1 MALFNKQTGANLTEI
16 QYKGGGPAI
25 TDLVGNHTQASVLTL
40 ASVSSYIEAGKL
52 KALGVAT
59 EERSEL
65 MPDVPTV
72 AESGVPGYSANL
84 WYGLFAP
91 AGTPDDVIDKL
102 NSALNKALEATD
114 TRTSLKQQG
123 YETRPGSPEDL
134 HELLVNDVESSAQTI
149 ADANIPKIN

>member
-1 MALFNKQTGANLTEI
+1 LFNKQTGANLTEI

-91 AGTPDDVIDKL
+91 AGTPVDVIGKMYL
-102 NSALNKALEATD
+102 ARNKAS
-114 TRTSLKQQG
+114 TSI
-123 YETRPGSPEDL
+123 YS
-134 HELLVNDVESSAQTI
+134 
-149 ADANIPKIN
+149 